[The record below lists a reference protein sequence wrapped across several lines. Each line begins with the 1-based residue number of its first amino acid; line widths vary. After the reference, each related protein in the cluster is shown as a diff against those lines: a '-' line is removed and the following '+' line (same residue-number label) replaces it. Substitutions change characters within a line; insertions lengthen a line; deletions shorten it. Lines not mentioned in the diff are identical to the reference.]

1 MFLAHLRND
10 NNLEGQRIAAK
21 ALLNLSISSSN
32 LFFDGIRGQ

>member
-32 LFFDGIRGQ
+32 FIFYNIYNI